1 MSDGDANQAS
11 AAGHPRATSAL
22 VGHADAQAA
31 LLQAYRSGRI
41 HHAWLIGGPQGIGK
55 ATLVYRFARFVLAHP
70 DPSAPEVAQ
79 ATSLSVDPKREVV
92 RRIAAQAHP
101 DLLVLERMAADNG
114 KLKTV
119 IAVDQVRQLVPFFG
133 STAGAGGWRV
143 GIVDPVDDLNEAG
156 ENALLKL
163 LEEPPA
169 RALLLLVA
177 HTPGRVRPTI
187 RSRCRR
193 LALRP
198 LVQAEVAEAAA
209 LATGRAAGDPAVAAA
224 AAAAEGSV
232 ARAIGLLDE
241 DTSRFRAR
249 VLALLD
255 GLPDCDARALHAL
268 GDALAVADPA
278 LFETFVDTVNGWLA
292 ARLHAAA
299 DRHAFARIADAWDA
313 VNRAA
318 VLTQGYNLDRR
329 PMIFDSFAVLAQAT
343 RG

>member
-55 ATLVYRFARFVLAHP
+55 ATLAYRFARFVLAHP

-79 ATSLSVDPKREVV
+79 ATSLSVDPKHEVV

-187 RSRCRR
+187 GSRCRR

-198 LVQAEVAEAAA
+198 RAQAEVAEATA

-232 ARAIGLLDE
+232 ARAIGLLDD

-299 DRHAFARIADAWDA
+299 DRRAFARIADAWDA

-329 PMIFDSFAVLAQAT
+329 PMIFDSFAVLAQAA